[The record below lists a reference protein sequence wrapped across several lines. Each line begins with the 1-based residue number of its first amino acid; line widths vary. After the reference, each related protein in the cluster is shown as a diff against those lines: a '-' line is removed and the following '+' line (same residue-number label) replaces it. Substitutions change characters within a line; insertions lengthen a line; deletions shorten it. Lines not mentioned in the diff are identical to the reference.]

1 MWSSLIPKAP
11 EGISVDEFFTSF
23 VPDQF
28 RQLNALL
35 NAVDLSF
42 LSGKDFT
49 MQFDIDGQ
57 VYSVAFKN
65 AKDLEVN
72 RGAIGEPNITVV
84 VSEKDWRDAVTGR
97 FNELADGLS
106 GDPTAFIDAKRYEA
120 LMSMRGAVTMNLKK
134 NDGSILPLKIIFNDE
149 EEPAA
154 TLNLDMIDGLE
165 LMNKTTNGMALFM
178 KGKIKFTGNMLLL
191 MKLQTLV

>member
-28 RQLNALL
+28 SQLNALL

-42 LSGKDFT
+42 LSGKDFR

-65 AKDLEVN
+65 AKDLEVKQ
-72 RGAIGEPNITVV
+72 GSIGEPNITVV

-97 FNELADGLS
+97 FNELADGLN

-134 NDGSILPLKIIFNDE
+134 NDGSILPLKIVFNDE

-154 TLNLDMIDGLE
+154 TLNLDMLDGLE
-165 LMNKTTNGMALFM
+165 LMNKATNGMALFM